1 MSVVRFSIDDFR
13 PMDFAAIFAP
23 LFYPYT
29 SKFTSTAFQA
39 KAELRTFSRLAVK
52 TMAKVPVTILT
63 GFLGARA
70 ASAEDRFDRVGSRA
84 RARARSRGAEAV
96 RAWLST

>member
-13 PMDFAAIFAP
+13 PMDFAP
-23 LFYPYT
+23 LFYPY
-29 SKFTSTAFQA
+29 TSTAFQA